1 MGEGGTLALVNGT
14 PYKWIRTNQSNYQM
28 NSWNLPQWIDPGTV
42 SSNYVEFKQGLF
54 VERSDTRGITAYTL
68 EGTDCSF
75 RIHVSDAPSKIWVEL
90 VSLEAVN
97 NPRGSSIQ
105 LGWRHDGIVNFILS
119 GKPGSFHTTN
129 PPVGW
134 MHQNLATLGP
144 RPLSQICM
152 LGSHDSGMSFVSHS
166 DIPSGLID
174 DYVLCQATPVHGQLA
189 YGARYFDVRPQISGG
204 GFWTGHY
211 TGKIGARGESLASII
226 SGVNSFLSQY
236 PELVILNFSHT
247 LQTDVGGDWRTFNDD
262 EWRRLLGELLKL
274 ENRYVVQDEKK
285 AQDLSLIPL
294 EDFIGNG
301 RGAVVCVVEN
311 EGLDMRDFKNKGFYK
326 PSQLNVYNQYSN
338 TDDAVVMVS
347 DQINKMKGHMPT
359 KDKQLFLLSWTLTQQ
374 APSWNGNLVDFAT
387 KVVAFLKP
395 IRVLAYTCNKE
406 LVTRLLPVVNN
417 TSFPNV
423 VYIDYVDN
431 SDYTALVVAVNDKVF
446 NN

>member
-28 NSWNLPQWIDPGTV
+28 NSWNLSERIDPGTV
-42 SSNYVEFKQGLF
+42 SSNYVEFNQGLF

-75 RIHVSDAPSKIWVEL
+75 RIHVSDAPSRIWVEL

-105 LGWRHDGIVNFILS
+105 LGWRHDGIVSFILS
-119 GKPGSFHTTN
+119 GKQGSFHTTN

-189 YGARYFDVRPQISGG
+189 YGARYFDIRPQISGG

-247 LQTDVGGDWRTFNDD
+247 LQTDVGGDWRKFNDD

-274 ENRYVVQDEKK
+274 ENRYVVQDEK

-294 EDFIGNG
+294 EDFIGKG

-311 EGLDMRDFKNKGFYK
+311 EGLDMREFRNEGFYK

-338 TDDAVVMVS
+338 TDDAVVMVN
-347 DQINKMKGHMPT
+347 DQIKKMKGHMPT
-359 KDKQLFLLSWTLTQQ
+359 KSKQLFLLSWTLTQQ

-423 VYIDYVDN
+423 IYIDYVDN
-431 SDYTALVVAVNDKVF
+431 SDYTALVVAVNDKVY

>member
-14 PYKWIRTNQSNYQM
+14 PYKWIRTNHSSYQM
-28 NSWNLPQWIDPGTV
+28 NSWNLPEWLNPGTV

-75 RIHVSDAPSKIWVEL
+75 RIHVSDAPSRIRVEL

-105 LGWRHDGIVNFILS
+105 LGWRHDGIVSFVLS
-119 GKPGSFHTTN
+119 GKQGSFHTTN

-134 MHQNLATLGP
+134 MHQNLDTLGS

-152 LGSHDSGMSFVSHS
+152 LGSHNSGMSFVSHS

-189 YGARYFDVRPQISGG
+189 YGARYFDIRPQISGG

-211 TGKIGARGESLASII
+211 TGKIGARGESLASIV

-247 LQTDVGGDWRTFNDD
+247 LQTDVGGDWRPFNDD

-274 ENRYVVQDEKK
+274 ENRYVAQDETK

-294 EDFIGNG
+294 QDFIGNK
-301 RGAVVCVVEN
+301 RGAVLCVVEN
-311 EGLDMRDFKNKGFYK
+311 EGLDMRSFKNKGFYK

-338 TDDAVVMVS
+338 TDDAVIMAN
-347 DQINKMKGHMPT
+347 DQIKKMKGHMPT

-423 VYIDYVDN
+423 IYIDYVDN

>member
-14 PYKWIRTNQSNYQM
+14 PYKWIRTNQSSYQM
-28 NSWNLPQWIDPGTV
+28 NSWNLPELLDPGTV
-42 SSNYVEFKQGLF
+42 TSNYVEFKQGLF

-68 EGTDCSF
+68 QGTDCSF
-75 RIHVSDAPSKIWVEL
+75 RIHVSDAPSRIWVEL

-97 NPRGSSIQ
+97 NPRGSSIK
-105 LGWRHDGIVNFILS
+105 LGWRHDGIVSFVLS
-119 GKPGSFHTTN
+119 GKQGSFHTTN

-189 YGARYFDVRPQISGG
+189 YGARYFDIRPQISGG

-247 LQTDVGGDWRTFNDD
+247 LQTDV
-262 EWRRLLGELLKL
+262 
-274 ENRYVVQDEKK
+274 
-285 AQDLSLIPL
+285 
-294 EDFIGNG
+294 
-301 RGAVVCVVEN
+301 GAVVCVVEN

-406 LVTRLLPVVNN
+406 LVTRLLPVANN

>member
-1 MGEGGTLALVNGT
+1 
-14 PYKWIRTNQSNYQM
+14 M
-28 NSWNLPQWIDPGTV
+28 NSWNLPEWIDPGTV

-189 YGARYFDVRPQISGG
+189 YGARYFDIRPQISGG

-247 LQTDVGGDWRTFNDD
+247 LQTDVGGDWRTFNDN

-294 EDFIGNG
+294 QDFIGNG

-311 EGLDMRDFKNKGFYK
+311 EGLDMKDFKNKGFYK

>member
-28 NSWNLPQWIDPGTV
+28 NSWNLPEWIDPGTV

-119 GKPGSFHTTN
+119 GKQGSFHTTN

-189 YGARYFDVRPQISGG
+189 YGARYFDIRPQISGG

>member
-14 PYKWIRTNQSNYQM
+14 PYKWIRTNQSSYQM
-28 NSWNLPQWIDPGTV
+28 NSWNLPELLDPGTV
-42 SSNYVEFKQGLF
+42 TSNYVEFKQGLF

-68 EGTDCSF
+68 QGTDCSF
-75 RIHVSDAPSKIWVEL
+75 RIHVSDAPSRIWVEL

-97 NPRGSSIQ
+97 NPRGSSIK
-105 LGWRHDGIVNFILS
+105 LGWRHDGIVSFVLS
-119 GKPGSFHTTN
+119 GKQGSFHTTN

-189 YGARYFDVRPQISGG
+189 YGARYFDIRPQISGG
-204 GFWTGHY
+204 SFWTGHY

-247 LQTDVGGDWRTFNDD
+247 LQTDVGGDWRTFNDN

-294 EDFIGNG
+294 QDFIGNG